1 MNRYKSAIR
10 RSVCALGYVGI
21 VCSLPVMAQEADWS
35 AVNTTLVHQHVM
47 PRYAAMAESSAHLQ
61 QSLEAFCQVPTEP
74 NLVLAQTAY
83 RQAMSDWQAV
93 QHIGFGPVTL
103 YMRNYALQ
111 YWPDKRNT
119 TPNHL
124 RSALADPET
133 VFDDAFFSR
142 VGISLKG
149 FPVIERVLF
158 TEEGVSAFQEPRP
171 ECRFIQGVSLLV
183 ANTADEIS
191 SEWEAFS
198 QVLLQP
204 GEGTHYRTADEVA
217 TLFMKSWVEPVQV
230 ILEQKILAPL
240 GDSFDKARWQRSESW
255 RSQQSIENL
264 RVNMKAL
271 HHFFSLTGPSSVKDL
286 LIQQDQKALAEGIDD
301 AFESIVMNLDAL
313 PEVQETHVSLEQF
326 EALSKIAD
334 ELAALQELQ
343 GKAMQVLGIRLGFN
357 SRDGD

>member
-10 RSVCALGYVGI
+10 RSICAIGYASI
-21 VCSLPVMAQEADWS
+21 LCSLPVMAQEVDWN
-35 AVNTTLVHQHVM
+35 AVNATLVHQHVM
-47 PRYAAMAESSAHLQ
+47 PRYAAMAKSSAQLQ
-61 QSLEAFCQVPTEP
+61 LSLDEFCQTPTEP

-83 RQAMSDWQAV
+83 RQAMLDWQAV

-124 RSALADPET
+124 RAALADPQA
-133 VFDDAFFSR
+133 VFDDVFFSG

-158 TEEGVSAFQEPRP
+158 NDEGVSVFQEPRP
-171 ECRFIQGVSLLV
+171 ECRFIQGVSTLV
-183 ANTADEIS
+183 ANTAEEIA
-191 SEWEAFS
+191 SEWDVFS
-198 QVLLQP
+198 QTLLHP
-204 GEGTHYRTADEVA
+204 NEENHYRTADDVA

-240 GDSFDKARWQRSESW
+240 GDSQDKTRWQRSESW
-255 RSQQSIENL
+255 RSEQSIENL
-264 RVNMKAL
+264 RVNVKAL
-271 HHFFSLTGPSSVKDL
+271 HHFYSLIGPFSLKDL
-286 LIQQDQKALAEGIDD
+286 LIEQEQTGLAQEIDD
-301 AFESIVMNLDAL
+301 AFVSILAGLYAL
-313 PEVQETHVSLEQF
+313 PEVQQTDVSLEQF
-326 EALSKIAD
+326 EALSGIAN
-334 ELAALQELQ
+334 ELSALQELQ
-343 GKAMQVLGIRLGFN
+343 GKAMQTLGIRLGFN

>member
-35 AVNTTLVHQHVM
+35 AVNATLVHQHVM
-47 PRYAAMAESSAHLQ
+47 PRYAAMAESSAQLQ

-74 NLVLAQTAY
+74 NLALAQTAY

-124 RSALADPET
+124 RAALADPEA
-133 VFDDAFFSR
+133 VFDDTFFSS

-158 TEEGVSAFQEPRP
+158 SDEGVSAFEEPRP
-171 ECRFIQGVSLLV
+171 ECRFIQGVSTLV
-183 ANTADEIS
+183 ANTAGEIS

-198 QVLLQP
+198 KTLLQP
-204 GEGTHYRTADEVA
+204 DDDTHYRTADEVA

-240 GDSFDKARWQRSESW
+240 GDSLDKTRWQRSESW
-255 RSQQSIENL
+255 RSEQSIENL
-264 RVNMKAL
+264 RVNLKAL
-271 HHFFSLTGPSSVKDL
+271 HHFYSLIGPFSLKDL
-286 LIQQDQKALAEGIDD
+286 LIEQEQRELAQAIDD
-301 AFESIVMNLDAL
+301 AFLSILTKLYAL
-313 PEVQETHVSLEQF
+313 PEVQETHVSLDQF
-326 EALSKIAD
+326 EALSDIAD
-334 ELAALQELQ
+334 ELSALQELQ